1 MKTLI
6 VIVNWRTADL
16 TIDCL
21 RSLAWQVSDPTVDA
35 RVIITDNASGDGS
48 IDRIAAAIAESGWTW
63 AETMPLP
70 RNGGFAYGNNAA
82 LRARLPLTGGGCE
95 FVLLLNPDT
104 IVRDGALRELVAF
117 MEAHPGVG
125 IAGSRLEDP
134 DGTPQISAFRFHGVA
149 SEFERGMRLGLV
161 TRLLRNKTVPQP
173 IPTQAGPADW
183 LAGASMIIRRA
194 VFEQIGLLD
203 EGYFMYYEEVDFC
216 LRARRAGFEIW
227 YVPSSRVVHL
237 VGAASQ
243 LSDARKHRKRRP
255 AYWFDSRRR
264 YYLKNFGPLRSAA
277 ADAAFIIGFAIY
289 RLRRFVQRKPDTDP
303 PMFLWDSLRHSV
315 FVRGTRL

>member
-1 MKTLI
+1 
-6 VIVNWRTADL
+6 
-16 TIDCL
+16 
-21 RSLAWQVSDPTVDA
+21 
-35 RVIITDNASGDGS
+35 
-48 IDRIAAAIAESGWTW
+48 
-63 AETMPLP
+63 
-70 RNGGFAYGNNAA
+70 
-82 LRARLPLTGGGCE
+82 
-95 FVLLLNPDT
+95 
-104 IVRDGALRELVAF
+104 
-117 MEAHPGVG
+117 
-125 IAGSRLEDP
+125 
-134 DGTPQISAFRFHGVA
+134 
-149 SEFERGMRLGLV
+149 
-161 TRLLRNKTVPQP
+161 
-173 IPTQAGPADW
+173 
-183 LAGASMIIRRA
+183 
-194 VFEQIGLLD
+194 
-203 EGYFMYYEEVDFC
+203 MYYEEVDFC

>member
-134 DGTPQISAFRFHGVA
+134 DGTPQISAFRFHGVPGGA
-149 SEFERGMRLGLV
+149 RSFGGGTPLGRGSPPARKQARAAPPPPPGRPRRLAGRRQHDHPPSGV
-161 TRLLRNKTVPQP
+161 RADRSAGRGVFHVLRGGGFLPP
-173 IPTQAGPADW
+173 GPA
-183 LAGASMIIRRA
+183 GG
-194 VFEQIGLLD
+194 V
-203 EGYFMYYEEVDFC
+203 
-216 LRARRAGFEIW
+216 
-227 YVPSSRVVHL
+227 
-237 VGAASQ
+237 
-243 LSDARKHRKRRP
+243 
-255 AYWFDSRRR
+255 
-264 YYLKNFGPLRSAA
+264 
-277 ADAAFIIGFAIY
+277 
-289 RLRRFVQRKPDTDP
+289 
-303 PMFLWDSLRHSV
+303 
-315 FVRGTRL
+315 